1 MQTRSV
7 HLLESRGSQSVLLR
21 DTLERLFRQKT
32 LILALA
38 AGWTVLMAAYLVFW
52 PASFE
57 EEIRFVINNTR
68 AGAVVSP
75 EYNNGP
81 VSRDYVDESVIATEI
96 QLLSDEDLLRGV
108 VEKCGLAP
116 QSDNAHIEKAV
127 EELRKSLKVAPV
139 LKANMIKASY
149 SSSSPQEVED
159 VLRAVADGYL
169 ETHLRVHASHGAY
182 ELFEKQAE
190 VYQKRLKD
198 LQNRQAA
205 FQEPRNI
212 VALGQQKD
220 LNLKKLL
227 DVQATGRENEAA
239 WAANNKRLAR
249 LREQLAGLDKRITTQ
264 ARKVPNQYSV
274 ERLNTM
280 LVELQNRRT
289 DLLAKFQPQD
299 RTVQEVEKQIADTK
313 AALGHADTM
322 SSTEETTDVNP
333 LRQSL
338 EAELAKAEVADA
350 EFRSR
355 AAFLNRDVHDY
366 QASLSNLQHASND
379 DDQLLREIKETE
391 ENLNLYSKKRE
402 EARIEEAMNQ
412 QKIANVAL
420 IQPAHLPVL
429 PKSKLSVTFLAS
441 YALGLF
447 LVAGLAFAA
456 GLIRPY
462 VYTAWE
468 LEELSG
474 APVLASV
481 SNQPGLR
488 SAPQLLSAS
497 VPELTQ

>member
-1 MQTRSV
+1 MHTRSV
-7 HLLESRGSQSVLLR
+7 HLLESRGSQGLLLR
-21 DTLERLFRQKT
+21 DTLERLFRQKK
-32 LILALA
+32 LILWLA
-38 AGWTVLMAAYLVFW
+38 AAWTVLMAAYLAFS
-52 PASFE
+52 PASYE
-57 EEIRFVINNTR
+57 EEIRFVINNNR

-96 QLLSDEDLLRGV
+96 QLLSDPDLLRGV
-108 VEKCGLAP
+108 VEKCGLASP
-116 QSDNAHIEKAV
+116 PDKAHTEKAV
-127 EELRKSLKVAPV
+127 EELRKNLKVAPV

-149 SSSSPQEVED
+149 ASSSPQEVEQ
-159 VLRAVADGYL
+159 VLRTLADGYL
-169 ETHLRVHASHGAY
+169 EIHLRVHASHGAY
-182 ELFEKQAE
+182 ELFSNQAAGYEKH
-190 VYQKRLKD
+190 LKE
-198 LQNRQAA
+198 LQNRLMA

-220 LNLKKLL
+220 LNLRKLL
-227 DVQATGRENEAA
+227 DVQAAVRENEAA
-239 WAANNKRLAR
+239 RSANAKRLAR
-249 LREQLAGLDKRITTQ
+249 LREQLGGMDSRITTQ

-280 LVELQNRRT
+280 LVELQNKRT

-299 RTVQEVEKQIADTK
+299 RMIQELDKQIADTK
-313 AALGHADTM
+313 AALSRADTM

-350 EFRSR
+350 EYRSR
-355 AAFLNRDVHDY
+355 AASLERDVNDY
-366 QASLSNLQHASND
+366 QASLSSLQHASND
-379 DDQLLREIKETE
+379 DDQLQREIKETE
-391 ENLNLYSKKRE
+391 DNLALYSKKRE

-420 IQPAHLPVL
+420 IQPAHVPVL

-441 YALGLF
+441 YGLGLF
-447 LVAGLAFAA
+447 LIAGLAFAA
-456 GLIRPY
+456 GLTRPY
-462 VYTAWE
+462 VYTVWE

-474 APVLASV
+474 VPVLASV
-481 SNQPGLR
+481 PNQPGLR
-488 SAPQLLSAS
+488 SAPVLLSAS

>member
-1 MQTRSV
+1 
-7 HLLESRGSQSVLLR
+7 LLR
-21 DTLERLFRQKT
+21 DTLERLFRQKKP
-32 LILALA
+32 IFVLA
-38 AGWTVLMAAYLVFW
+38 GVWTALMAAYLLFW

-57 EEIRFVINNTR
+57 EEIRFVINNNR

-81 VSRDYVDESVIATEI
+81 VARDYVDESVIATEI
-96 QLLSDEDLLRGV
+96 QLLSDTDLLRSV
-108 VEKCGLAP
+108 VEKVGLAAA
-116 QSDNAHIEKAV
+116 QDKASIEKAV

-139 LKANMIKASY
+139 LKANIIKASY
-149 SSSSPQEVED
+149 SSGSPQEIEA
-159 VLRAVADGYL
+159 VLRTLAEGYL
-169 ETHLRVHASHGAY
+169 DEHLRVHGTHGAY
-182 ELFEKQAE
+182 ELFEKQAAG
-190 VYQKRLKD
+190 YQKHLRELQDRL
-198 LQNRQAA
+198 AA

-227 DVQATGRENEAA
+227 DEQAAFRENDAA
-239 WAANNKRLAR
+239 RIANARKLAH
-249 LREQLAGLDKRITTQ
+249 LKEQLTSLNPRITTQ

-280 LVELQNRRT
+280 LIELQNRRT

-299 RTVQEVEKQIADTK
+299 RMVQEVDKQIADTK
-313 AALGHADTM
+313 SALGQADRM

-338 EAELAKAEVADA
+338 EADLAKAEVSDT
-350 EFRSR
+350 EYRSR
-355 AAFLNRDVHDY
+355 AASLEKDIGEY
-366 QASLSNLQHASND
+366 QNSLTVLQHATTD

-391 ENLNLYSKKRE
+391 DNLGLYSKKRE

-420 IQPAHLPVL
+420 IQPPHIPAV
-429 PKSKLSVTFLAS
+429 PKAKLSVTFLAT
-441 YALGLF
+441 YALGF
-447 LVAGLAFAA
+447 LLIVGSAFAA
-456 GLIRPY
+456 GLTRPY

-468 LEELSG
+468 LEELAG
-474 APVLASV
+474 VPVLASV
-481 SNQPGLR
+481 PSQPGLVG
-488 SAPQLLSAS
+488 APALLSAS

>member
-7 HLLESRGSQSVLLR
+7 YLLEGRGSQSLLLR
-21 DTLERLFRQKT
+21 DTLERLFRQKK
-32 LILALA
+32 LILGLTAV
-38 AGWTVLMAAYLVFW
+38 WTVLMAAYLIFSPVTY
-52 PASFE
+52 E
-57 EEIRFVINNTR
+57 EEIRFVINNNR

-96 QLLSDEDLLRGV
+96 QILSDTDLLRGV
-108 VEKCGLAP
+108 VEKCGLASP
-116 QSDNAHIEKAV
+116 PDKVHIEKAV
-127 EELRKSLKVAPV
+127 SDLRRSLKLAPV

-149 SSSSPQEVED
+149 VSSSPQEVKD
-159 VLRAVADGYL
+159 VLQALADGYL
-169 ETHLRVHASHGAY
+169 ETHLRVHSSHGAY

-190 VYQKRLKD
+190 VYQQRLRD
-198 LQNRQAA
+198 LQGRLTA

-227 DVQATGRENEAA
+227 DTQSAA
-239 WAANNKRLAR
+239 KDNDAARAANSKRLAR
-249 LREQLAGLDKRITTQ
+249 LREQLADMGTRITTQ

-280 LVELQNRRT
+280 LVELQNKRT
-289 DLLAKFQPQD
+289 DLITKFQPQD
-299 RTVQEVEKQIADTK
+299 RTIQEVDRQIADTK
-313 AALGHADTM
+313 AALSRADSM

-333 LRQSL
+333 VRQSL

-355 AAFLNRDVHDY
+355 AASLARDVNDY
-366 QASLSNLQHASND
+366 KTSLSGLQNASND
-379 DDQLLREIKETE
+379 DEQLLRQIKETE
-391 ENLNLYSKKRE
+391 DNLDLYSKKRE

-412 QKIANVAL
+412 QKISNVVL
-420 IQPAHLPVL
+420 IEAPQIPVL
-429 PKSKLSVTFLAS
+429 PRAKLSVTFLAT
-441 YALGLF
+441 YALGIF
-447 LVAGLAFAA
+447 LITGLAFAA
-456 GLIRPY
+456 GLTRPF
-462 VYTAWE
+462 VYTVWE

-481 SNQPGLR
+481 PNQPGLR
-488 SAPQLLSAS
+488 TAPLLLSAT
-497 VPELTQ
+497 VPELIQ